1 MNGTEKQIK
10 WATDIRNN
18 FTATLDSYVEK
29 MDRIRT
35 EEVDEKVKTLKDK
48 LNKFSN
54 QIKNDT
60 EKDAKYY
67 IETRE
72 KLTQILNALAREA
85 TDLLNNKTVVINIE
99 DINK

>member
-1 MNGTEKQIK
+1 MSLSV
-10 WATDIRNN
+10 
-18 FTATLDSYVEK
+18 FTFSSTLDSYVEK